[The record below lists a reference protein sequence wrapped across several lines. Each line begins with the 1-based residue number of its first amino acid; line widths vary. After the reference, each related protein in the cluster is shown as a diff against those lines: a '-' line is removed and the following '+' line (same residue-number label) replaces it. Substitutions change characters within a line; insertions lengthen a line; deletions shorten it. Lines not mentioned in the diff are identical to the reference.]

1 MSKNKINAD
10 IFEVVEKPKKKKRE
24 ISAETKARLLEN
36 LKKGRETS
44 KINRRKNKLAKEI
57 KKREKVDE
65 RDKTIKDDMLK
76 NVSYEDMKKEIEEL
90 KKQLNTRQRLE
101 TVKEEEEGAEV
112 DDKQSVKI
120 VNENNKIS
128 SVMGKGIA
136 QPDEP
141 INNKFIPLRERN
153 INKPIPVPT
162 DEMKN
167 ISLFNTDTFY

>member
-1 MSKNKINAD
+1 
-10 IFEVVEKPKKKKRE
+10 
-24 ISAETKARLLEN
+24 
-36 LKKGRETS
+36 
-44 KINRRKNKLAKEI
+44 
-57 KKREKVDE
+57 
-65 RDKTIKDDMLK
+65 MLK

-101 TVKEEEEGAEV
+101 QAKQNLGGTVKEEEEGAEV